1 MSLLTFIRLVFIAL
15 CAGAIYV
22 MQRYKQKTVKDGTV
36 VYWLLTG
43 MQILCGLAALA
54 AFMDLSH

>member
-1 MSLLTFIRLVFIAL
+1 MFTFTFIRLVFIAL
-15 CAGAIYV
+15 CVGGIYGLK
-22 MQRYKQKTVKDGTV
+22 RYKQKTIKDGTV

-54 AFMDLSH
+54 AFIDLPR